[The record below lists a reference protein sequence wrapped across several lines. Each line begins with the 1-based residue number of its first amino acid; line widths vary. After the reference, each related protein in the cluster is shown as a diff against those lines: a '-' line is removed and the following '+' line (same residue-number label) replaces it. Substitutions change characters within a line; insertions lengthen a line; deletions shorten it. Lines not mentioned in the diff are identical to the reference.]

1 MERVYALY
9 MIIDVVSSISQVVD
23 SYFQRMLTRFANSCL
38 NNIQYDVNSSAS
50 ISLLQSLKLALST
63 L

>member
-23 SYFQRMLTRFANSCL
+23 SYFQRMLTRFANSFI